1 MLRTCVICVLSATP
15 MNIIESVGELRML
28 SLPRIENDKK
38 KKTGTIFGE
47 IWEMP
52 IAKIYK

>member
-1 MLRTCVICVLSATP
+1 
-15 MNIIESVGELRML
+15 ML
-28 SLPRIENDKK
+28 SLPRIENDQ

-52 IAKIYK
+52 IAKIYKEKEE